1 VPKAALA
8 PPSPEARRNLVT
20 RKVDVEVGDDP
31 ANPPKSLVE
40 YFRRDASGRV
50 ADTQYDLVSRGEVGQ
65 EPTATDGGPFEPWAP
80 WGGRRWDSQP
90 PPPRQQQQGGWG
102 GFFGWQ
108 QPQPQPPAPRYY
120 DPRSPQR
127 PQYDRYP
134 RY

>member
-1 VPKAALA
+1 
-8 PPSPEARRNLVT
+8 VT
-20 RKVDVEVGDDP
+20 RRVDEASEDP

-50 ADTQYDLVSRGEVGQ
+50 SDTQYDLVSRGEVAQ
-65 EPTATDGGPFEPWAP
+65 EPTGTDGGPFEPWAP

-90 PPPRQQQQGGWG
+90 PPRQQQQQQGGWG

-108 QPQPQPPAPRYY
+108 QPQPQPPSPRY
-120 DPRSPQR
+120 DPRSTQR